1 MNNFNTTDIFDTKE
15 LNRAYIKETLK
26 IVVSAITQKN
36 YDPISQILGYIKTNN
51 PAYIPRD
58 NGARER
64 IMNINKD
71 ELLEYLLYYF
81 IEENKC
87 LEKE

>member
-1 MNNFNTTDIFDTKE
+1 MSNFNTTDIFDTKE
-15 LNRAYIKETLK
+15 LNREYIKETLK
-26 IVVSAITQKN
+26 IVVAAISNKN

-51 PAYIPRD
+51 PVYIPRD
-58 NGARER
+58 NKARER